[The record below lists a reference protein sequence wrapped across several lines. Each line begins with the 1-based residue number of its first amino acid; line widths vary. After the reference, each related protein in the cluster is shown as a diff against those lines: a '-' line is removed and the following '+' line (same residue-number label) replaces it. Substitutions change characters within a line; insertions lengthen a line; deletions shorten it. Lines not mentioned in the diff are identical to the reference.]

1 MCIRDSAYPLIS
13 LGYVFTAIL
22 ARVLFGEA
30 VGLMRISGIVIT
42 CLGVFIIARS

>member
-1 MCIRDSAYPLIS
+1 M
-13 LGYVFTAIL
+13 
-22 ARVLFGEA
+22 FGEA